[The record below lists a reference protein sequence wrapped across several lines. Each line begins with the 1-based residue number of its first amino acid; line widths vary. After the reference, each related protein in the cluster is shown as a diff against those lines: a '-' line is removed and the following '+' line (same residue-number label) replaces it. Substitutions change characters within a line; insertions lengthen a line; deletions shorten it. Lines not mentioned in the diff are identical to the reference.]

1 MAVPTSGNFDMFGTG
16 TTTTIAGAI
25 VEGGG
30 DVSGLTTFDQ
40 LIAVSTTSKFD
51 ATYAGTISSLS
62 DVSAS
67 LQYRNYPIV
76 TVVYYS
82 CGTTVTNTTNSLT
95 TGTYPTVFVNPTDT
109 AASRTLNWNTEGVN
123 RPNKYELYANGVFV
137 ASTGWKGTAAYSG
150 PWGNFSLNTAGT
162 GTLSFTWPSTVNRE
176 VRVEYGN
183 ADPNPPSYTDAS
195 SWSINC

>member
-109 AASRTLNWNTEGVN
+109 AASRTFTWDTEGQN
-123 RPNKYELYANGVFV
+123 RPNRYELWANGVQI
-137 ASTGWKGTAAYSG
+137 ADTGWKGTAAYPG
-150 PWGNFSLNTAGT
+150 LWGMSLSTAGGT